1 MVVACTPQ
9 WLLKNIL
16 FRVPY
21 LHAKQ
26 HRHNLSQTL
35 DRRKGPPQDE
45 LTTSHVAA
53 ERRRREKLNEKFITL
68 RSLVPFV
75 TKMDKASILGD
86 TIEYVKQLHEKVKE
100 LEARNNYHKMEDD
113 QRWRS
118 VKKRKE
124 RAAEV
129 SIIEGE
135 VLLEMECMHRE
146 GLLLDVM
153 GTLREVGIEVIGVQ
167 SSLKDDVLVAK
178 LRAKVKENA
187 KGNNKVSIVEVKK
200 AIDKII
206 RHHDRSCLLISCDY
220 H

>member
-1 MVVACTPQ
+1 M
-9 WLLKNIL
+9 
-16 FRVPY
+16 
-21 LHAKQ
+21 
-26 HRHNLSQTL
+26 
-35 DRRKGPPQDE
+35 
-45 LTTSHVAA
+45 
-53 ERRRREKLNEKFITL
+53 
-68 RSLVPFV
+68 PFV

-135 VLLEMECMHRE
+135 VLLEMECIHRE

-206 RHHDRSCLLISCDY
+206 PLHDRSCLLISCDY